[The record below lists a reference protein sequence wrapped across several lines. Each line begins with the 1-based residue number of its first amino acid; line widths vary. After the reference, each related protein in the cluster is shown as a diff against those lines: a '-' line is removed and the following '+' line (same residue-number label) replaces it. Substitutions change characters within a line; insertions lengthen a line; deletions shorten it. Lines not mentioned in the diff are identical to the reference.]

1 MRRGIC
7 GLAMAGLLM
16 GLLVGGS
23 PANAVAPGVAVA
35 TGRHTYTGTIDGA
48 DFRVETPQ
56 RWNGTLVLFSH
67 GNWPVGFPPPGGI
80 WLSNRPPDRSG
91 TEAWLL
97 DNGYA
102 LAASNF
108 KGVTG
113 FAMKDALQDQI
124 ALLDWF
130 EANIGR
136 PHRTVATGHSN
147 GAAISAL
154 LAERNPHRFAGVA
167 TACGEFDPPGTLNT
181 ALDMLFAVKALLV
194 PADQQDIEL
203 VRAREPDRGNEVLS
217 NAIRDA
223 VTTPEGRARIALIAA
238 LGNIPGAYSAHEP
251 APRPGT
257 EDWVRK
263 QADWIMGY
271 IFFGGPKERADLER
285 RAGGNP
291 SFNTGIDYRRLLGE
305 SSQTELVRRAYRV
318 TPGVDLNADLG
329 RLNATPRIAADPAAL
344 SYMDQFALP
353 TGRISMPFIT
363 VHTVQDGG
371 AVAEH
376 ERWYAGQV
384 RQHGNPANLRQV
396 YVDRGMHCA
405 FSDAEEL
412 VTLRAL
418 FERIDT
424 GRWPNLSP
432 RRLNAA
438 AGEFTEPHHRVL
450 DFPTFEDKIMPPAFT
465 NFTPARF
472 LRPSR

>member
-1 MRRGIC
+1 MRRGLR
-7 GLAMAGLLM
+7 GVVLVGLLI
-16 GLLVGGS
+16 GLLVSGS
-23 PANAVAPGVAVA
+23 PVNAVASSVVVA

-80 WLSNRPPDRSG
+80 WLANRPPDRSR

-97 DNGYA
+97 DHGYA

-113 FAMKDALQDQI
+113 FAMEHALQDQI

-167 TACGEFDPPGTLNT
+167 TACGEFDPHGTLNT
-181 ALDMLFAVKALLV
+181 ALDMLFAVKTLLV

-203 VRAREPDRGNEVLS
+203 VRSREPDRGNEVLT
-217 NAIRDA
+217 NAVRDA
-223 VTTPEGRARIALIAA
+223 MTTQQGRARIALIAA
-238 LGNIPGAYSAHEP
+238 LGNIPGAFSAHEP
-251 APRPGT
+251 APLPGA

-263 QADWIMGY
+263 QADWIGAY
-271 IFFGGPKERADLER
+271 IFFGGPKERSDLER

-291 SFNTGIDYRRLLGE
+291 SFNTGIDYRRLLTR
-305 SSQTELVRRAYRV
+305 SVQTELVRRAYAA
-318 TPGVDLNADLG
+318 TPGADLNADLD
-329 RLNATPRIAADPAAL
+329 RLDTAPRIAADPVAVA
-344 SYMDQFALP
+344 YMYRFAVP
-353 TGRISMPFIT
+353 TGRISIPFIT
-363 VHTVQDGG
+363 LHTEQDGG
-371 AVAEH
+371 AVSEH

-384 RQHGNPANLRQV
+384 RRHGDPAKLRQV

-412 VTLRAL
+412 VSLRAL

-424 GRWPNLSP
+424 GRWPNLAVH
-432 RRLNAA
+432 RLNAA
-438 AGEFTEPHHRVL
+438 AREFPDPYHLVL
-450 DFPTFEDKIMPPAFT
+450 DFGTFQDKLMPPAFT
-465 NFTPARF
+465 DFTPAQF